1 LTAPDENG
9 DLALLEAVLRE
20 DAPLPD
26 PAFAEQLD
34 RRVAEGFA
42 RERRFR
48 LSFLPPRRVLAL
60 GTAAAAL
67 IVVVVAAIGLVNGS
81 EKSSDQA
88 TVGEAESQPVPPRTT
103 GTAPQPQAL
112 LAAPTGAAGGPT
124 SGGTDDSATARRVE
138 RSAQMTIA
146 AAAGDL
152 AGVAD
157 QIGQVAEAHRGFV
170 VSSHVATGDDSTR
183 GGDFVLRV
191 PTTEMEATL
200 GELGKLGDVRARS
213 ETSQD
218 MTAPYRHVQD
228 RLGNLLLERRATA
241 DRLRSATGD
250 EALRLRARMREL
262 SAAIERASGHMHAI
276 KHRTVFST
284 VNVTLEQKRDT
295 GAGGA
300 GGGPGGALHDAL
312 DTLGGALELAIR
324 ALGVLV
330 PIALLAALAWLGAAV
345 LKRRRREAALF

>member
-1 LTAPDENG
+1 MTAPDDNG
-9 DLALLEAVLRE
+9 DLALIEAVLRD
-20 DAPLPD
+20 DAPLAD

-48 LSFLPPRRVLAL
+48 LSFLPSRRVLAL
-60 GTAAAAL
+60 GTAAAGL
-67 IVVVVAAIGLVNGS
+67 IVAAVVAIGMVNGG
-81 EKSSDQA
+81 ETSSDQA
-88 TVGEAESQPVPPRTT
+88 TVSQAER
-103 GTAPQPQAL
+103 AP
-112 LAAPTGAAGGPT
+112 AAPRHPALGVASGSGPIQNDDAVRNFSAGG
-124 SGGTDDSATARRVE
+124 DVRRVE

-152 AGVAD
+152 ASVAD
-157 QIGQVAEAHRGFV
+157 RVGQVAEAHRGFV
-170 VSSHVATGDDSTR
+170 VSSHVATGADSSR

-191 PTTEMEATL
+191 PTSEMEATL

-218 MTAPYRHVQD
+218 MTAPYRHVRD
-228 RLGNLLLERRATA
+228 RLGNLLLERSATA

-276 KHRTVFST
+276 KRRTVFST
-284 VNVTLEQKRDT
+284 VNVTLEQKRET

-300 GGGPGGALHDAL
+300 GGGPSGALHDAL

-324 ALGVLV
+324 ALGVIV
-330 PIALLAALAWLGAAV
+330 PIALLAALSWLAAAA
-345 LKRRRREAALF
+345 LRRRRREAALF